1 MKASRSAMIM
11 AGGTGGHVFP
21 GLAIA
26 TALRERDWDVS
37 WVGTSRGLESRVV
50 PDNGIQLHT
59 LKTLGLRGKG
69 IGSKIKGIVSLLASC
84 LQALW
89 LLITNR
95 PSVVVG
101 FGGYAA
107 GPAGI
112 VAWLLR
118 IPVVIHEQNAVAGT
132 TNRLLSRVA
141 KRVLAGFDGAFASSL
156 AAVVTGNP
164 VRTTLANV
172 PSKTYP
178 EAGFSKAQPLKL
190 AILGGSQGALALNR
204 GVPTALSKLSS
215 NALECIAVRH
225 QCGRNHH
232 DITESA
238 WSEVSLA
245 DLEVTPFVDDMAEL
259 YQWADVAICRAG
271 ALTVCELAVT
281 GTPSVLVPLPNA
293 IDNHQLK
300 NAEALRDAGG
310 AVIVEQKDLE
320 SGALEAFVAETLM
333 QSQRLA
339 EMSSAAKAWSKPNAT
354 NQVVA
359 VIEEVVCG

>member
-26 TALRERDWDVS
+26 ATLRNGGWDIA
-37 WVGTSRGLESRVV
+37 WIGTSRGLESRVV
-50 PDNGIQLHT
+50 PENGIRLHA

-69 IGSKIKGIVSLLASC
+69 VLSKIKGVLSLLFAC

-89 LLITNR
+89 LLSIHR

-132 TNRLLSRVA
+132 TNRLLARVA
-141 KRVLAGFDGAFASSL
+141 KRILAGFEGAFASDS
-156 AAVVTGNP
+156 AVRVTGNP
-164 VRTTLANV
+164 VRAALTNLPDKA
-172 PSKTYP
+172 YP
-178 EAGFSKAQPLKL
+178 DTQFSGARPLKV
-190 AILGGSQGALALNR
+190 AILGGSQGARALNE
-204 GVPTALSKLSS
+204 GIPKAFSNLSTEALG
-215 NALECIAVRH
+215 CMVVRH
-225 QCGRNHH
+225 QCGRNHY
-232 DITESA
+232 DDTSAA
-238 WSEVSLA
+238 WSNITVSEI
-245 DLEVTPFVDDMAEL
+245 DIQPFVDDMAEL
-259 YQWADVAICRAG
+259 YHWADVAICRAG

-281 GTPSVLVPLPNA
+281 ATPSLLVPLPNA

-310 AVIVEQKDLE
+310 AVIVEQAQLQSDFLT
-320 SGALEAFVAETLM
+320 AFFTDVLTN
-333 QSQRLA
+333 SQRLA
-339 EMSSAAKAWSKPNAT
+339 GMSVAAKTWSKPDAT
-354 NQVVA
+354 QQVA
-359 VIEEVVCG
+359 ATIEEVVCG

>member
-37 WVGTSRGLESRVV
+37 WVGTARGLEARVV
-50 PDNGIQLHT
+50 PANGIHLHT

-69 IGSKIKGIVSLLASC
+69 IWSKIKGVTSLLLSC
-84 LQALW
+84 VQALW
-89 LLITNR
+89 LLIAHR
-95 PSVVVG
+95 PSVVIG

-141 KRVLAGFDGAFASSL
+141 QCVLAGFEGAFPPSL
-156 AAVVTGNP
+156 AAFVTGNP
-164 VRTTLANV
+164 VRSAFANL
-172 PSKTYP
+172 PSKAYSET
-178 EAGFSKAQPLKL
+178 GFTKEQPLKL
-190 AILGGSQGALALNR
+190 AILGGSQGALALNN
-204 GVPTALSKLSS
+204 GVPKALSKLSDDT
-215 NALECIAVRH
+215 LGCIAVRH

-232 DITESA
+232 ELTKSA
-238 WSEVSLA
+238 WSTITLA
-245 DLEVTPFVDDMAEL
+245 DIEITPFVDDMAEL
-259 YQWADVAICRAG
+259 YQWADLAICRAG

-293 IDNHQLK
+293 IDNHQLR

-310 AVIVEQKDLE
+310 ALVVEQADLE
-320 SGALEAFVAETLM
+320 SGALEAFVAETLK

-339 EMSSAAKAWSKPNAT
+339 EMSSGAKRWSKPDAT
-354 NQVVA
+354 EQVVA
-359 VIEEVVCG
+359 AIEEVVNG

>member
-21 GLAIA
+21 ALAIA
-26 TALRERDWDVS
+26 IALRERDWDVS

-50 PDNGIQLHT
+50 PDNGIPLHT

-69 IGSKIKGIVSLLASC
+69 IGSKIKGVLSLLLSC
-84 LQALW
+84 LQAFW
-89 LLITNR
+89 LLIMNR

-118 IPVVIHEQNAVAGT
+118 IPVVIHEQNAIAGT

-141 KRVLAGFDGAFASSL
+141 QRVLAGFEGAFATNPI
-156 AAVVTGNP
+156 AFITGNP
-164 VRTTLANV
+164 VRSTLANF
-172 PSKTYP
+172 PKKTNP

-190 AILGGSQGALALNR
+190 AILGGSQGALALNE
-204 GVPTALSKLSS
+204 GVPTALSKLSGDT
-215 NALECIAVRH
+215 LECIAVRH
-225 QCGRNHH
+225 QCGRNHY
-232 DITESA
+232 DVTASA
-238 WSEVSLA
+238 WSSISLA
-245 DLEVTPFVDDMAEL
+245 GIEVTPFVDDMAEL
-259 YQWADVAICRAG
+259 YKWADIAICRAG

-310 AVIVEQKDLE
+310 AVIIEQTNLE
-320 SGALEAFVAETLM
+320 SGTLETFIGETLM
-333 QSQRLA
+333 KSQRLA
-339 EMSSAAKAWSKPNAT
+339 EMSASAKRWSKPDAT
-354 NQVVA
+354 EQVVA

>member
-37 WVGTSRGLESRVV
+37 WIGTSRGLESRVV
-50 PDNGIQLHT
+50 PDNGLQLHT

-69 IGSKIKGIVSLLASC
+69 IGAKIKGIVSLLLSC

-89 LLITNR
+89 LLTAHR

-107 GPAGI
+107 GPAGV

-132 TNRLLSRVA
+132 TNRLLSRA
-141 KRVLAGFDGAFASSL
+141 ATRVLAGFDGAFASGLPALS
-156 AAVVTGNP
+156 TGNP
-164 VRTTLANV
+164 VRSALANV
-172 PSKTYP
+172 PSKAYP

-204 GVPTALSKLSS
+204 GLPTALSKLSS
-215 NALECIAVRH
+215 DALACIAVRH
-225 QCGRNHH
+225 QCGRNHY
-232 DITESA
+232 DVTMSA
-238 WSEVSLA
+238 WSTVCLA
-245 DLEVTPFVDDMAEL
+245 DLEVAPFVEDMAEL
-259 YQWADVAICRAG
+259 YHWADVAICRAG

-310 AVIVEQKDLE
+310 AIVVEQNDLE
-320 SGALEAFVAETLM
+320 SGTLEAFIADILM
-333 QSQRLA
+333 QSQRLTD
-339 EMSSAAKAWSKPNAT
+339 MSTAAKAWSKPDAT
-354 NQVVA
+354 QQVVA

>member
-69 IGSKIKGIVSLLASC
+69 IGSKVKGIVSLLASC

-156 AAVVTGNP
+156 AALVTGNP

-215 NALECIAVRH
+215 NMLECIAVRH

-281 GTPSVLVPLPNA
+281 ATPSVLVPLPNA
-293 IDNHQLK
+293 IDNHQFK

-310 AVIVEQKDLE
+310 AVIVEQENLE

-339 EMSSAAKAWSKPNAT
+339 EMASAAKAWSKPNAT
-354 NQVVA
+354 EQVVA

>member
-21 GLAIA
+21 GLAVA
-26 TALRERDWDVS
+26 TALRERAWDVS

-50 PDNGIQLHT
+50 PNNGIQLHT

-69 IGSKIKGIVSLLASC
+69 VGPKIKGVVSLLLSC

-132 TNRLLSRVA
+132 TNRLLPRVA
-141 KRVLAGFDGAFASSL
+141 QRVLAGFEGAFSSGL
-156 AAVVTGNP
+156 PVLTIGNP
-164 VRTTLANV
+164 VRSTLANV
-172 PSKTYP
+172 PSKAYP
-178 EAGFSKAQPLKL
+178 ESGFSKAQPLKL

-215 NALECIAVRH
+215 DALECIAVRH
-225 QCGRNHH
+225 QCGGNHH

-238 WSEVSLA
+238 WSAVSLA

-300 NAEALRDAGG
+300 NAEVLRDAGG

-320 SGALEAFVAETLM
+320 SGTLEAFIAEKLM
-333 QSQRLA
+333 QSQGLA
-339 EMSSAAKAWSKPNAT
+339 EMSSAAKAWSKPHAT
-354 NQVVA
+354 EQVVA

>member
-37 WVGTSRGLESRVV
+37 WVGTSGGLESRVV

-69 IGSKIKGIVSLLASC
+69 IRSKIKGIVSLLMSC

-89 LLITNR
+89 LLISHR

-112 VAWLLR
+112 VAWVLR

-141 KRVLAGFDGAFASSL
+141 KRVLAGFDGAFASNIAVL
-156 AAVVTGNP
+156 ATGNP
-164 VRTTLANV
+164 VRSTLASV
-172 PSKTYP
+172 PVKPYP
-178 EAGFSKAQPLKL
+178 EAGFSQAQPLKL

-204 GVPTALSKLSS
+204 GVPTALSKLSGH
-215 NALECIAVRH
+215 ALECIAVRH
-225 QCGRNHH
+225 QCGRNHY
-232 DITESA
+232 DVTASA
-238 WSEVSLA
+238 WSAVSLA

-259 YQWADVAICRAG
+259 YQWADIAICRAG

-310 AVIVEQKDLE
+310 AVIVEQTHLE
-320 SGALEAFVAETLM
+320 SGALEAFIAETLM
-333 QSQRLA
+333 HCQRLT
-339 EMSSAAKAWSKPNAT
+339 EMSSEAKAWSKPNAT
-354 NQVVA
+354 EQVVA

>member
-1 MKASRSAMIM
+1 MTASRSALIM

-26 TALRERDWDVS
+26 TALRERNWDVS
-37 WVGTSRGLESRVV
+37 WVGTSRGLEARVV
-50 PDNGIQLHT
+50 PDNGIRLHT

-69 IGSKIKGIVSLLASC
+69 LWSTIKGVLSLVLSC
-84 LQALW
+84 LQALC

-95 PSVVVG
+95 PSVVIG

-112 VAWLLR
+112 VAWLLGV
-118 IPVVIHEQNAVAGT
+118 PVVIHEQNAVAGT

-141 KRVLAGFDGAFASSL
+141 KRVLAGFEGAFASRPSVL
-156 AAVVTGNP
+156 VTGNP
-164 VRTTLANV
+164 VRSALAV
-172 PSKTYP
+172 LPSKAY
-178 EAGFSKAQPLKL
+178 ADAVFSNVKPLKL
-190 AILGGSQGALALNR
+190 AILGGSQGALALNK
-204 GVPTALSKLSS
+204 GVPMALSTLSGD
-215 NALECIAVRH
+215 ALRCIAVRH
-225 QCGRNHH
+225 QCGLNHR
-232 DITESA
+232 DVTESA
-238 WSEVSLA
+238 WSALSLA
-245 DLEVTPFVDDMAEL
+245 DIEITPFVDDMAEL
-259 YQWADVAICRAG
+259 YQWADIAICRAG
-271 ALTVCELAVT
+271 ALTVCELAAT

-310 AVIVEQKDLE
+310 AVIIEQSNLD
-320 SGALEAFVAETLM
+320 SGALETFLNETLS

-339 EMSSAAKAWSKPNAT
+339 DMSSAAKRWSKPDAT
-354 NQVVA
+354 ERVVA

>member
-95 PSVVVG
+95 PSVVIG

-112 VAWLLR
+112 VAWLLG

-132 TNRLLSRVA
+132 TNRMLSRVA
-141 KRVLAGFDGAFASSL
+141 KRVLAGFEGAFASSL
-156 AAVVTGNP
+156 AALVTGNP
-164 VRTTLANV
+164 VRTALASV
-172 PSKTYP
+172 PSKAYP

-238 WSEVSLA
+238 WSEVSIA

-281 GTPSVLVPLPNA
+281 ATPSVLVPLPNA

-310 AVIVEQKDLE
+310 AVIVEQKNLE

-339 EMSSAAKAWSKPNAT
+339 EMSSGAKAWSKPNAT

>member
-26 TALRERDWDVS
+26 TALRARDWDVE

-50 PDNGIQLHT
+50 PDNGIKLHT

-69 IGSKIKGIVSLLASC
+69 IGSKIKGVVSLLLSC

-156 AAVVTGNP
+156 PVLATGNP
-164 VRTTLANV
+164 VRSTLANV
-172 PSKTYP
+172 PSKAYP
-178 EAGFSKAQPLKL
+178 QAGFSEVQPLKL

-204 GVPTALSKLSS
+204 GVPTALSKLSG
-215 NALECIAVRH
+215 NALECITVRH
-225 QCGRNHH
+225 QCGRNHY
-232 DITESA
+232 DATASA
-238 WSEVSLA
+238 WSAASLA
-245 DLEVTPFVDDMAEL
+245 DLEITPFVDDMAEL

-281 GTPSVLVPLPNA
+281 GTPSVLVPLPSA

-320 SGALEAFVAETLM
+320 SGALEAFLAETLT
-333 QSQRLA
+333 QSQRLT
-339 EMSSAAKAWSKPNAT
+339 EMSSSARDWSKPNAT
-354 NQVVA
+354 EQVVA
-359 VIEEVVCG
+359 VIEEVVHG

>member
-1 MKASRSAMIM
+1 MNASRSAMIM

-37 WVGTSRGLESRVV
+37 WVGTPHGLESRVV

-59 LKTLGLRGKG
+59 LKTVGLRGKG
-69 IGSKIKGIVSLLASC
+69 IGSKIKGVVSLLLSC

-89 LLITNR
+89 LLIRNR

-132 TNRLLSRVA
+132 TNCLLSRVA
-141 KRVLAGFDGAFASSL
+141 KRVLAGFDGAFVTGL
-156 AAVVTGNP
+156 PVRTTGNP
-164 VRTTLANV
+164 VRSTLTSV
-172 PSKTYP
+172 PSKAYP
-178 EAGFSKAQPLKL
+178 ESGFSKAQPLKL

-204 GVPTALSKLSS
+204 GVPTALSKLSG
-215 NALECIAVRH
+215 NALECITVRH
-225 QCGRNHH
+225 QCGRNHY
-232 DITESA
+232 DVTASGWSA
-238 WSEVSLA
+238 ATLA
-245 DLEVTPFVDDMAEL
+245 DLEVIPFVDDMAEL

-300 NAEALRDAGG
+300 NAEALRDVGG

-320 SGALEAFVAETLM
+320 SGVLETFIAETLV
-333 QSQRLA
+333 QSQRLT

-354 NQVVA
+354 EQVVA
-359 VIEEVVCG
+359 VIEEVICG

>member
-132 TNRLLSRVA
+132 TNRLLSRAA

-156 AAVVTGNP
+156 AVLVTGNP
-164 VRTTLANV
+164 VRTALANV

-204 GVPTALSKLSS
+204 SVPTALSKLSS

-320 SGALEAFVAETLM
+320 SGALVAFVAETLM
-333 QSQRLA
+333 QSQRLV
-339 EMSSAAKAWSKPNAT
+339 EMSSAAKSWSKPNAT
-354 NQVVA
+354 DQVVA